1 MEKQKEIVVLY
12 VTHYADMYG
21 ANISLL
27 NLIVDLRDRYNVCP
41 IVVGPKLGEFSEK
54 LKEEEISYYVV
65 HYLKWMYDGHKHTK
79 GYLMLIRAL
88 RRFYNLKAVDKISK
102 ICREKEVQ
110 LVHTNSSV
118 TEVGL
123 LVAKKKHIPHIW
135 HIREF
140 GKEDYNLD
148 YVCGKKYIRK
158 CYESSQAIIAIS
170 YSIKEH
176 IQKLAETSNVITIY
190 NGVKIC
196 QGYEKVYFDTNNKV
210 RFCCAG
216 NITIEKNQI
225 VIIMAVDRIVKDGY
239 RDFQVSI
246 IGSGQTEYIQYLENK
261 IHELKIEQYI
271 HLLPYTT
278 QMDKVLKEMDIGIVP
293 SVKEAFG
300 RITVEYMSNYM
311 PVIGSDSGG
320 TKELIDN
327 KVNGFTFSSNVPED
341 LAAKMKY
348 YMERPAE
355 VKQQGNKARLLAE
368 QIYEMK
374 INTDKI
380 VNLYRSKIYE

>member
-65 HYLKWMYDGHKHTK
+65 HYLKWMYDGYKHTK

-148 YVCGKKYIRK
+148 YVCRKKYIKK

-170 YSIKEH
+170 DSIKEH
-176 IQKLAETSNVITIY
+176 IQKLAEACNVTTIY
-190 NGVKIC
+190 NGVKISK
-196 QGYEKVYFDTNNKV
+196 GYEKVYFDTNNKV

-225 VIIMAVDRIVKDGY
+225 VIIMAVDRMVKEGY
-239 RDFQVSI
+239 RNFQVSI

-278 QMDKVLKEMDIGIVP
+278 QMDKVLKEMDIGVVP

-327 KVNGFTFSSNVPED
+327 KVNGFTFSSNAPED
-341 LAAKMKY
+341 LAAKMEY
-348 YMERPAE
+348 YIDHKEE
-355 VKQQGNKARLLAE
+355 VKIHGAQARLIAKKKYSM
-368 QIYEMK
+368 QG
-374 INTDKI
+374 NTDKI
-380 VNLYRSKIYE
+380 CRIYFNVIN